1 MGKNIIFKEFTGLF
15 IFVILL
21 SGIWFSATS
30 ILQTSSPLF
39 VVSSGSM
46 IPTFEIGDIIIVNG
60 RDKFDELKNE
70 DIIVFNLPTDYKR
83 VIVHRVHEIK
93 FDSEQIKIK
102 TKGDN
107 NPYVDGWTVIE
118 SNYIGK
124 VITKIPYIGNITIWV
139 APPVNYYLIFAIILI
154 MFTNEVKQK
163 KHK

>member
-1 MGKNIIFKEFTGLF
+1 MFKEFSGLF
-15 IFVILL
+15 IFILL
-21 SGIWFSATS
+21 LMGIWFGATS

-46 IPTFEIGDIIIVNG
+46 IPKLEVGDIIIVSG
-60 RDKFDELKNE
+60 RNNFNELKKE

-93 FDSEQIKIK
+93 FDSDQMQIK

-124 VITKIPYIGNITIWV
+124 VITVVPYVGNITIWV
-139 APPVNYYLIFAIILI
+139 SPPVNYYLIFIIILI
-154 MFTNEVKQK
+154 MLTNEVKQK
-163 KHK
+163 KDKE

>member
-1 MGKNIIFKEFTGLF
+1 MENKFIFKEFVG
-15 IFVILL
+15 IFVFIILL
-21 SGIWFSATS
+21 FGMWFSATT

-46 IPTFEIGDIIIVNG
+46 IPELEIGDIIIVSG
-60 RDKFDELKNE
+60 RDKFDELKNK

-83 VIVHRVHEIK
+83 VIVHRVQEIK
-93 FDSEQIKIK
+93 TESEQIQIK

-124 VITKIPYIGNITIWV
+124 VITKVPYVGNITIWV
-139 APPVNYYLIFAIILI
+139 STPVNYYIIFVILLI
-154 MFTNEVKQK
+154 MLTNEVKQK
-163 KHK
+163 K